1 MRHVMRLPVIF
12 LLLLPPLLA
21 ACGSDT
27 FSSDAKLFPSPVK
40 IFSSQDWATATKGVG
55 PDVIAPGPAPAE
67 ELVDA
72 SGHCGAQAAQT
83 DVAVGTVAGDLGTS
97 SAAPQPAAPTV
108 AGGVALG
115 MSECQVVARA
125 GQPAQ
130 VNIGTDTGNE
140 RKTVLTYNSGPS
152 PGIYTFAA
160 GRLKDIQA
168 VAQLE
173 QPKQVKKKTKR
184 SATTTSMR

>member
-1 MRHVMRLPVIF
+1 MMRLPLISV
-12 LLLLPPLLA
+12 LLLSPLLA

-40 IFSSQDWATATKGVG
+40 IFSSQDWATATKGTG

-67 ELVDA
+67 DLVDA
-72 SGHCGAQAAQT
+72 SGRCGVQAVQT

-97 SAAPQPAAPTV
+97 SAAPQPATPAV

-125 GQPAQ
+125 GQAAQ

-140 RKTVLTYNSGPS
+140 RKTVLTYNSGPW
-152 PGIYTFAA
+152 PGIYTFSA

-168 VAQLE
+168 VAQIE
-173 QPKQVKKKTKR
+173 QPKPAKKKTKAPR
-184 SATTTSMR
+184 SATTATR

>member
-1 MRHVMRLPVIF
+1 MRLPIISLV
-12 LLLLPPLLA
+12 LLSPLLS
-21 ACGSDT
+21 ACGSDIL
-27 FSSDAKLFPSPVK
+27 SSDSKLFPSQVK
-40 IFSSQDWATATKGVG
+40 FFSSQDWSATAKTSG
-55 PDVIAPGPAPAE
+55 PDLIAVGPAPAE

-72 SGHCGAQAAQT
+72 GGHCGAQVAQT

-97 SAAPQPAAPTV
+97 AAGAQSAAPTV

-130 VNIGTDTGNE
+130 VNIGTDPGNE
-140 RKTVLTYNSGPS
+140 RKTVLTYNSGS
-152 PGIYTFAA
+152 WPGIYTFSA

-168 VAQLE
+168 VAQAE
-173 QPKQVKKKTKR
+173 QPKPVKKKTKATR
-184 SATTTSMR
+184 SGTTVSTR